1 MKTLTGFAAFTLI
14 IAPSAAVAGPVSLT
28 VQNLGKSKL
37 SVQKTS
43 FCGTLKPT
51 PDEIAP
57 QSTSPAYTTDCGK
70 DGSVAYID
78 YQNKDLDTCRF
89 LISVVFTKKSY
100 LDDSPGYYVSNVSAE
115 RKYGSTAKCKV
126 VSKDATNFAT
136 DGSLS
141 AVFSME

>member
-78 YQNKDLDTCRF
+78 
-89 LISVVFTKKSY
+89 
-100 LDDSPGYYVSNVSAE
+100 
-115 RKYGSTAKCKV
+115 
-126 VSKDATNFAT
+126 
-136 DGSLS
+136 
-141 AVFSME
+141 